1 MTARGAGGEAMK
13 LMNVNARWLLAAVV
27 AAAVGG
33 PAMAADPLPPI
44 KVSPDGHSF
53 VKADGTP
60 FFWQGDTAWCIFN
73 HASPTDVNFY
83 LDDRAEKGFNVIQ
96 GCVAVWDYRT
106 RANPDG
112 ELPWVNGDPG
122 QINEAFFKNVDTI
135 IDKAARR
142 GMYMAIL
149 PFWTKNNITGRN
161 VETVESPEKM
171 KNWCHVLAKRYAAK
185 NVFWVLGGDAP
196 GTNIQPLVDA
206 EAAGLLEGAKEA
218 GVEKIMITYH
228 PTGRQ
233 SSSFWFQERPWLD
246 FNSIQSGHFINTTN
260 FQLVAD
266 DFAKKPTKPT
276 LDMEPGYENITDRL
290 VRDNPD
296 AKRIAAVDVR
306 RSAYLAVFAGA
317 AGHTYGNGE
326 VYEFYHPNPN
336 GPAGAGW
343 HANMDWKEALKL
355 PGSGQ
360 IQHLR
365 HLMESRP
372 MLGRVPDQG
381 FVVTEVT
388 KAAVTRVEAIRA
400 GDSSWAFVY
409 FPAKYRKDVKQDVT
423 IATGKLAGD
432 RYKVWWFNPRT
443 GDAMEGATFDK
454 KTESVFGLPMSVPD
468 NGDDDWVL
476 VLDDVSKNYGPPGA
490 HK

>member
-1 MTARGAGGEAMK
+1 MPEEAVMK
-13 LMNVNARWLLAAVV
+13 MSKPSLLALVLMACT
-27 AAAVGG
+27 ATCAW
-33 PAMAADPLPPI
+33 AADPLPAI

-73 HASPTDVNFY
+73 HASPADVDLY
-83 LDDRAEKGFNVIQ
+83 LDDRAAKGFNVIQ

-112 ELPWVNGDPG
+112 EVPWVNGDPG
-122 QINEAFFKNVDTI
+122 QINEAYFKNVDAV
-135 IDKAARR
+135 IDKAAAR

-161 VETVESPEKM
+161 VETVENPEKM
-171 KNWCHVLAKRYAAK
+171 KNWCRVLTQRYAKK

-196 GTNIQPLVDA
+196 GTNIGKLVDA
-206 EAAGLLEGAKEA
+206 EAAGLLEGAKAA
-218 GVEKIMITYH
+218 GMDKIMITYH

-233 SSSFWFQERPWLD
+233 SSSFWFQERAWLD

-260 FQLVAD
+260 FKLVAD
-266 DFAKKPTKPT
+266 DFVKKPVKPT

-336 GPAGAGW
+336 GPPGAGW
-343 HANMDWKEALKL
+343 HAPMDWKEALKL

-360 IQHLR
+360 IQYVR
-365 HLMESRP
+365 YLMESRP
-372 MLGRVPDQG
+372 MLGRAPDQSLIQG
-381 FVVTEVT
+381 EAST
-388 KAAVTRVEAIRA
+388 KAVERVEAIRA
-400 GDSSWAFVY
+400 EDSSWAFVY
-409 FPAKYRKDVKQDVT
+409 LPAGTKKVEVNT
-423 IATGKLAGD
+423 
-432 RYKVWWFNPRT
+432 YKVSGAKLTAWWYDPRK
-443 GDAMEGATFDK
+443 GEVVESITFGNSPSSGRSFEIPDM
-454 KTESVFGLPMSVPD
+454 GVPAAE
-468 NGDDDWVL
+468 NDWVL
-476 VLDDVSKNYGPPGA
+476 VIDDVSKNYSAPGTHGVAAA
-490 HK
+490 H